1 MSSSAVRDG
10 IVLMIGLIISVG
22 VHEFGHAV
30 VAHWLGDPTPEKQG
44 RVTLNPMAHADPLG
58 TLIIPALM
66 IFVMPG
72 GFLFGWGKPVM
83 TQPLLYRRRIRGK
96 RITMAAGDIL
106 VSVAGPVM
114 NVLMA
119 FLMTGIIAAMVRAFD
134 VPVSDP
140 MVAALAMYLILNL
153 GLAVFNLL
161 PIPPLDGSHI
171 LISALHPHGRA
182 FTDFMQQYG
191 IWILIAVMATGALRF
206 VFQPILA
213 VAMMLIR
220 LAVGV

>member
-1 MSSSAVRDG
+1 MRDG

-22 VHEFGHAV
+22 VHEFGHAF
-30 VAHWLGDPTPEKQG
+30 VAHWLGDPTPDKQG

-58 TLIIPALM
+58 TLIIPAFL

-72 GFLFGWGKPVM
+72 SFLFGWGKPVM
-83 TQPLLYRRRIRGK
+83 TQPLLYRRRVGGK

-119 FLMTGIIAAMVRAFD
+119 FLMTGLIAALVRAFEI
-134 VPVSDP
+134 PVSDP
-140 MVAALAMYLILNL
+140 MIGALAMYLVLNL

-171 LISALHPHGRA
+171 LISALHPHGRG

-191 IWILIAVMATGALRF
+191 LWILIAVMATGVLRY
-206 VFQPILA
+206 VFEPILI
-213 VAMMLIR
+213 VARMLIR